1 MTDFAHLFSSDGP
14 LVQAIPGYRPRPQ
27 QVEMAQ
33 KIGEAIRGNRVLV
46 AEAGT
51 GTGKTFAYLVP
62 ALMSGG
68 KVIVSTGTKTLQDQ
82 LFNRDLPTVRA
93 ALKVPVSIALLKGRA
108 NYVCHYHLE
117 RNERD
122 GRFQTPQDA
131 ADLRAISRFA
141 RVTQSGDKAECTDV
155 REDSAAWIAA
165 TSTRD
170 NCLGQDCPQVKECF
184 VMQARRTA
192 MEADVV
198 VVNHHLFFADVM
210 LRDEG
215 MGELLPACNAVIFDE
230 AHQLPETA
238 SLFFGETVSTSQV
251 LELARDTRS
260 ETVSGARDCIALIDE
275 TRALEKAARD
285 LRLVFGTESTRMS
298 AAQAAEKEDFTA
310 QVDAL
315 AAALDKMEVVLD
327 TQAERS
333 EGLANCLRRAQ
344 EMSERLRRWLSPDEK
359 DLIRWVEIFAQ
370 SLALNATPL
379 HVSDVFK
386 RQLEAQPRAWVFTSA
401 TLAVGKAD
409 FGHYNR
415 ELGLAWMDPPPMTA
429 VWGSPFDY
437 ATQAL
442 LYAPQGM
449 PDPNSPD
456 YIEAVAR
463 TALPL
468 IRAAR
473 GRAFVLC
480 TSLRAM
486 RRVHEL
492 IADGL
497 QHANDP
503 LPLLLQGEGSRT
515 ELLDRFRKLG
525 NAVLVASQS
534 FWEGVDVPGDALSL
548 VVIDKLPFAP
558 PDDPVL
564 AARVEHMQRQ
574 GLSPFI
580 HHQLPRAV
588 ISMKQ
593 GAGRLIR
600 TERDSGVLCICDPR
614 MIEKSYGKVVWRS
627 LPPMRRTRVEGEAV
641 AFLENLPPPRSAD

>member
-285 LRLVFGTESTRMS
+285 LRLVFGTESTRMA

-315 AAALDKMEVVLD
+315 AAALDKMEAVLD

-497 QHANDP
+497 QQANDP